1 MPEAQLELVELDYG
15 DVLDYL
21 QRPPSLASDKD
32 AYALTILSDSMFP
45 RFSPGERVAVS
56 PRAPVSIGDDVII
69 QLRGPRVANDDP
81 EADRVKTVLVKRL
94 IRRTASHVELRQFNP
109 DMTIRIEVAR
119 VAAVHKVSGVMF

>member
-1 MPEAQLELVELDYG
+1 
-15 DVLDYL
+15 
-21 QRPPSLASDKD
+21 
-32 AYALTILSDSMFP
+32 
-45 RFSPGERVAVS
+45 
-56 PRAPVSIGDDVII
+56 
-69 QLRGPRVANDDP
+69 VANDDP